1 MVIVLFGPPGAG
13 KGTQADLL
21 KEKLDL
27 QHLST
32 GDILREE
39 VGNRSEL
46 GLSAKKFM
54 DAGKLVTDE
63 LIIEMIKNKM
73 SSNHKKNGFLL
84 DGFPRTISQAE
95 ALDEMLN
102 ENSLK
107 IDKVVSLEVE
117 DDDLIERL
125 LLRGRNDDNKET
137 ITNRLEVYK
146 NQTLPIKEYYTQ
158 LGLLIRIK
166 GNDSIEEVFKN
177 IIKSI

>member
-1 MVIVLFGPPGAG
+1 M
-13 KGTQADLL
+13 
-21 KEKLDL
+21 
-27 QHLST
+27 
-32 GDILREE
+32 
-39 VGNRSEL
+39 
-46 GLSAKKFM
+46 
-54 DAGKLVTDE
+54 
-63 LIIEMIKNKM
+63 
-73 SSNHKKNGFLL
+73 
-84 DGFPRTISQAE
+84 
-95 ALDEMLN
+95 EMLN

-166 GNDSIEEVFKN
+166 GNDSIEDVFKN